1 MGRIKISILVRLLFY
16 CWKVKRKGWWYRFP
30 FLPIPPKAWLLWRME
45 TAWGIDSMNPQWSDF
60 PSFYD
65 ILTDIYN
72 FGSFLKN
79 VGRSVKR

>member
-1 MGRIKISILVRLLFY
+1 MGRIKISILIRLLFY

-30 FLPIPPKAWLLWRME
+30 FLPMPPKAWLLWRME
-45 TAWGIDSMNPQWSDF
+45 TAWGIDSTNPQWSEF